1 MEKTNTGLVLY
12 AKAQLGKPYW
22 YGTFGQAANKS
33 VYNQKKKQYPDYYKW
48 AYTPDVEGEKVHD
61 CVGLVKGYIWCDSI
75 TDTTPN
81 YNALQDLSANMMK
94 DACKVKGDISTMP
107 EIPGILVFMNHHVGV
122 YIGNGE
128 VIEARGHAY
137 GVVKTKLA
145 GRGWTTWGKCPFI
158 TYEENTSAIK
168 KEETKQPVQKASE
181 VNVTLNLLRIGA
193 TGAQVETLQHL
204 LKAYGFKGKNGK
216 ILAVDGDFGS
226 NTDYALRAFQKSK
239 GLAVDAACGKDTW
252 TKILKG

>member
-1 MEKTNTGLVLY
+1 MGKTNKGLVDY

-22 YGTFGQAANKS
+22 YGTFGQAASKS
-33 VYNQKKKQYPDYYKW
+33 VYDQKKKQYPNYYSW
-48 AYTPDVEGEKVHD
+48 AYTDNVKGQKVHD
-61 CVGLVKGYIWCDSI
+61 CVGLIKGYIWCDSI

-145 GRGWTTWGKCPFI
+145 GRGWTSWGKCPFI
-158 TYEENTSAIK
+158 TYEENTAATTK
-168 KEETKQPVQKASE
+168 KEETATSKGANTVSIE
-181 VNVTLNLLRIGA
+181 LLVLRKGENRGNEQIR
-193 TGAQVETLQHL
+193 TLQRL
-204 LKAYGFKGKNGK
+204 LKSMGYYKMDIDGSFGNGTKCAVEDFQAERGLDSDGVVGKN
-216 ILAVDGDFGS
+216 
-226 NTDYALRAFQKSK
+226 
-239 GLAVDAACGKDTW
+239 TW
-252 TKILKG
+252 SELLKG